1 MPYKSAK
8 YAQPPQ
14 IKYGGSPTKVVASKK
29 GPVHMMPSGKM
40 MPGMSHGGVKSAKQ
54 GRNYQLKGLFCNIVY
69 G

>member
-29 GPVHMMPSGKM
+29 GPMHMMPNGKM

-54 GRNYQLKGLFCNIVY
+54 GRYY
-69 G
+69 